1 VRPNRPR
8 LSIQLTDHEV
18 NCLILTRKV
27 MKKFLTNWNTQCVF
41 RRVFLIMRI
50 SFILLLV
57 SSTLAFSTDTY
68 SQNLKLSLNLKKA
81 TVKEI
86 ITAIEDQSEFIFF
99 YEDKEVDLNRKV
111 DIRVK
116 NQDINNILDRLF
128 ANSSNSYLI
137 KGRQIII
144 GKKKPVKKASI
155 LQEANIE
162 SSQPEKKSVT
172 GKVTDENGEGLP
184 GVNVILKG
192 TSMGSVTDING
203 QYSIEVVDENSV
215 LVFSS
220 VGYVKQEVTV
230 GSQNII
236 DVVLKQDLKALEE
249 IVVTALGISR
259 EKMSLGYSIEKVD
272 GEDLNNTP
280 QENVLNS
287 FAGKL
292 AGVTISQMD
301 GLVGSSVSMII
312 RGATSL
318 NNDNQPLFVIDG
330 VPVAN
335 SLNNFYKG
343 ADMGNAISDL
353 NPNDIENVS
362 VLKGPSAAALYGSRA
377 GNGVVLITTKTGSGR
392 KGMGVSF
399 NSAVTFDVP
408 YKYIQYQTKFGP
420 GKAGVHTF
428 GESENE
434 NWGPRLDA
442 GEMWVQWN
450 TNGVE
455 APLVSYDNRLTDFY
469 QTGIT
474 FTNNVAFN
482 GSNKDGSFRVS
493 IGDMRN
499 TGIVPNTDLT
509 RKSLNVNGTYN
520 LRPNF
525 KVQGG
530 MSVVGSSADNRP
542 VVDGGRN
549 TVVRSVYEMS
559 AHINILDLKDYWVP
573 GMENIQQLKYK
584 HKQNNPWF
592 LANENTIGFQRDRTV
607 SKLQFDWEIIDG
619 LTLTGRYTR
628 DGYTENRES
637 KKGFSTYGQ
646 WEGGYNTQ
654 SIYRKESN
662 VDIMLGYNKNF
673 NEVWDVSALVGVNNM
688 YQYGKS
694 ITNEARSL
702 VIPDLYTISNGVPGT
717 VTYGSGWYEKSIYS
731 IYGMASLGFKNM
743 VFLDL
748 TARNDWSSTLPKE
761 NRSYF
766 YPSVSL
772 SVLLSEMID
781 MPEWFSLMKLR
792 GGLAQVGHD
801 VGPYSLEQYYSTY
814 LDWGTAKQMYM
825 GGSLRN
831 TQLKPEIATS
841 KEVGFDMRFF
851 NDRLGL
857 EATYYVVENE
867 NQVLGIGLPIESGA
881 SSKQINAGLISSQ
894 GWEIVLHT
902 TPVIAGDFRWDMS
915 INISRNRTKIK
926 ELAEGIS
933 YIGFPGQGSAIVR
946 TYVGELIGDIYQRPA
961 LTVTD
966 ESSQYYGWPIISSG
980 GIMQRDYDPNHLEKV
995 GNFNHDFIMGIQP
1008 AFSYKSFSLYANIDW
1023 RQGGDF
1029 FSRTM
1034 TFLRNN
1040 GQLESTFSGTPYDP
1054 NRSIEDQIREDPDK
1068 YFGYWVGGR
1077 TEDLGGFSW
1086 GDPSLG
1092 RENDACFHPGVR
1104 EETDGS
1110 GNKVYV
1116 ENIGGPGTVWLT
1128 PFTANKKIVRS
1139 FASPNMYSAT
1149 YVKIRELALAY
1160 NLPKPFAQKLGLQNA
1175 SFSLIA
1181 KNIFEW
1187 TEAGVNFDPERAFK
1201 GGSSWAQGIE
1211 YYNAL
1216 PWTASYGFKL
1226 NIEF

>member
-1 VRPNRPR
+1 
-8 LSIQLTDHEV
+8 
-18 NCLILTRKV
+18 
-27 MKKFLTNWNTQCVF
+27 
-41 RRVFLIMRI
+41 MRI

-99 YEDKEVDLNRKV
+99 YEDKEVDLNRQV
-111 DIRVK
+111 DIKVK
-116 NQDINNILDRLF
+116 NQDINNVLDRLF

-144 GKKKPVKKASI
+144 GKKKPVKKAST
-155 LQEANIE
+155 QEAVIE
-162 SSQPEKKSVT
+162 SLQPEKRSVT
-172 GKVTDENGEGLP
+172 GRVSDENGEGLP
-184 GVNVILKG
+184 GVNIILKG
-192 TSMGSVTDING
+192 TSMGSVTDIDG
-203 QYSIEVVDENSV
+203 QYAIEVIDENSI
-215 LVFSS
+215 LIFSS
-220 VGYVKQEVTV
+220 VGYMKQEVTI
-230 GSQNII
+230 GDLTII
-236 DVVLKQDLKALEE
+236 DIVLLEDLTALSE

-280 QENVLNS
+280 HENVLNGLS
-287 FAGKL
+287 GKV

-318 NNDNQPLFVIDG
+318 NSDNQPLFVIDG

-343 ADMGNAISDL
+343 ADLGNPISDI
-353 NPNDIENVS
+353 NPSDIESVS
-362 VLKGPSAAALYGSRA
+362 ILKGPSAAALYGSRA
-377 GNGVVLITTKTGSGR
+377 GNGVVLITTKSGSGR
-392 KGMGVSF
+392 KGIGVNF

-428 GESENE
+428 EESENE

-442 GEMWVQWN
+442 GEMWTQWN
-450 TNGVE
+450 TNGE
-455 APLVSYDNRLTDFY
+455 LAPLISYDNRLTDFY
-469 QTGIT
+469 QTGQT
-474 FTNNVAFN
+474 FTNNVALN
-482 GSNKDGSFRVS
+482 GSNENGSFRVS
-493 IGDMRN
+493 VGDMRN
-499 TGIVPNTDLT
+499 TGIVPNTDLNRT
-509 RKSLNVNGTYN
+509 SLMVNGTYN
-520 LRPNF
+520 LHPNL

-530 MSVVGSSADNRP
+530 ISVVESSSDNRP

-549 TVVRSVYEMS
+549 TVVRSVYEQS

-573 GMENIQQLKYK
+573 GMENIQQVKYK

-592 LANENTIGFQRDRTV
+592 LAHENTIGFHRDRTV

-619 LTLTGRYTR
+619 LTLMGRYTR
-628 DGYTENRES
+628 DSYSEGREA
-637 KKGFSTYGQ
+637 KKAFSTYGQ
-646 WEGGYNTQ
+646 WDGGYNTE
-654 SIYRKESN
+654 SEYRKESN
-662 VDIMLGYNKNF
+662 YDLMLSYNKNF
-673 NEVWDVSALVGVNNM
+673 NEVWDVSALVGANNM
-688 YQYGKS
+688 YQYGKFMS
-694 ITNEARSL
+694 NEARSM
-702 VIPDLYTISNGVPGT
+702 VIPDLYTISNGLPGT
-717 VTYGSGWYEKSIYS
+717 VLYGSSWYEKTIYG
-731 IYGMASLGFKNM
+731 IYGMASVGFKNM
-743 VFLDL
+743 VYLDL
-748 TARNDWSSTLPKE
+748 TARNDWSSTLPVE

-766 YPSVSL
+766 YPSASV
-772 SVLLSEMID
+772 SVLFSEMFT
-781 MPEWFSLMKLR
+781 MPEWLTFAKLR
-792 GGLAQVGHD
+792 GGIAQVGHD
-801 VGPYSLEQYYSTY
+801 VGPYQLNQYYSTAQ
-814 LDWGTAKQMYM
+814 DWGNAKRMYM
-825 GGSLRN
+825 GGTLKN
-831 TQLKPEIATS
+831 TNLKPEIATS
-841 KEVGFDMRFF
+841 KEIGFDLKFLKNRI
-851 NDRLGL
+851 GL
-857 EATYYVVENE
+857 EATYYVIDNE
-867 NQVLGIGLPIESGA
+867 NQVLNIGLPIESGA
-881 SSKQINAGLISSQ
+881 SSKQINAGLIQSK
-894 GWEIVLHT
+894 GWEITLQT
-902 TPVIAGDFRWDMS
+902 TPVIAGDFRWDLNF
-915 INISRNRTKIK
+915 NITRSRTKIL
-926 ELAEGIS
+926 ELADGIS
-933 YIGFPGQGSAIVR
+933 YFHFGKEGSAYVR
-946 TYVGELIGDIYQRPA
+946 TYVGETIGDIYQKPM

-966 ESSQYYGWPIISSG
+966 KSSPYYGYPIISSG
-980 GIMQRDYDPNHLEKV
+980 GIIQTDNNPDHLEKI

-1008 AFSYKSFSLYANIDW
+1008 TFSYKSFSLYANIDW
-1023 RQGGDF
+1023 RQGGEF

-1068 YFGYWVGGR
+1068 YLGYWIGGR

-1104 EETDGS
+1104 EEIDGS
-1110 GNKVYV
+1110 GNKILV
-1116 ENIGGPGTVWLT
+1116 ENLGGPGTVWLT

-1139 FASPNMYSAT
+1139 LADENLYSAT
-1149 YVKIRELALAY
+1149 YVKIRELAFAY
-1160 NLPKPFAQKLGLQNA
+1160 QLPKPFAKKLGLQNA
-1175 SFSLIA
+1175 SISFIA

-1201 GGSSWAQGIE
+1201 GGSRWVQGIE

-1216 PWTASYGFKL
+1216 PWIASFGFKL